1 MAKKTWQFELED
13 CPHVVE
19 LDLPATSKPKI
30 TVDGQF
36 LEFSLDAMGND
47 IDGDYSFFI
56 GEHKG
61 IVHIYSN
68 GLSCLYELTIDGCSP
83 TTGLPLDSA
92 KIARHYKKGHIF
104 QNSGLMGFGLMCVIF
119 GENWVMGGIPLPY
132 VGMFFIS
139 LGIYQILLI
148 CLGKKD
154 VTKGPIEKIGRLVK
168 SIILLEGKNE
178 TFTTTE
184 ISKPPVESSGIL
196 NQYNDQL
203 AKLGFQFLGDLAF
216 RKSDGIIAYTYSH
229 KEQSTYALLYVSS
242 LVKVPC
248 DLFSVFVDGV
258 SLTTSTTPMSYGD
271 IPESNIYRNSYPN
284 ADIPG
289 LFELHRKRLHSL
301 ELEQRELSSVGVLKD
316 LAISMDDY
324 LSREPSGFWFMMRMH
339 LIQFWYFICGKLN

>member
-1 MAKKTWQFELED
+1 MAKKAWKFELED
-13 CPHVVE
+13 GPHIVE
-19 LDLPATSKPKI
+19 LDLIATSKPKI

-36 LEFSLDAMGND
+36 LELSLDAMGND

-92 KIARHYKKGHIF
+92 KLARRYKKGYIIE
-104 QNSGLMGFGLMCVIF
+104 NSGLMGFGLMCVIF

-148 CLGKKD
+148 CLGRKD
-154 VTKGPIEKIGRLVK
+154 VTKEPIEKVGRLVK
-168 SIILLEGKNE
+168 SIILLEGKNK
-178 TFTTTE
+178 TFITTE

-196 NQYNDQL
+196 SQYNDQL
-203 AKLGFQFLGDLAF
+203 AKLGFQFLGDLSF
-216 RKSDGIIAYTYSH
+216 SESEGIIAYTYSH
-229 KEQSTYALLYVSS
+229 KEQSTYALLYVTSS
-242 LVKVPC
+242 VKVFC
-248 DLFSVFVDGV
+248 DLFSVFVDRV

-271 IPESNIYRNSYPN
+271 IPKLKIYRNSYPN
-284 ADIPG
+284 ADIPE
-289 LFELHRKRLHSL
+289 LFKLHRKRLHSL
-301 ELEQRELSSVGVLKD
+301 ELGQRDLSSVGVLKD

-324 LSREPSGFWFMMRMH
+324 LSREPSDFWFLIRLK
-339 LIQFWYFICGKLN
+339 LIQKWHLMCGN